1 MNFIKKGALVLVMLV
16 AASISAFAE
25 TRSLST
31 EFTIN
36 VPEYLNIRPIT
47 SPVLTANIT
56 NRTGNLYAPLS
67 TRFRVATNTSKTKTL
82 YLQSHVT
89 TDGGYES
96 SMFEQGG
103 QVYIAFAN
111 LAKIPKASSLANCKI
126 GSLPKDSPGIVAYP
140 VTSVTGAEHRFV
152 SGKEEYEVYVNNG
165 ITDITV
171 NVGSNVLR
179 NSFAANDPRGFY
191 QATLSL
197 TEAEG

>member
-25 TRSLST
+25 TRSIST

-67 TRFRVATNTSKTKTL
+67 TRFRVATNTSKTK
-82 YLQSHVT
+82 
-89 TDGGYES
+89 
-96 SMFEQGG
+96 
-103 QVYIAFAN
+103 IAFAN